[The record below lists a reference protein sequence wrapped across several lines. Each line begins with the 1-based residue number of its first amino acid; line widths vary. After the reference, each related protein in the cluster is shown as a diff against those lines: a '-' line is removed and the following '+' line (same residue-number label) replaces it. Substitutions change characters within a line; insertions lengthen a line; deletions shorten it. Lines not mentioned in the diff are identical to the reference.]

1 MITNKTRAGGEPEW
15 LEMFHISFERIGR
28 KIKIFT
34 LPRTWKCKNMKRAS
48 DLEERMQ
55 EIYHRL
61 VGSKTEVHPKCRVL
75 NIITKDN
82 GANLNHILY

>member
-1 MITNKTRAGGEPEW
+1 MGKEKPEW

-34 LPRTWKCKNMKRAS
+34 LPRIWKCKNMKSAS

-55 EIYHRL
+55 EIYHKL
-61 VGSKTEVHPKCRVL
+61 VGPKTEEGPKM
-75 NIITKDN
+75 
-82 GANLNHILY
+82 